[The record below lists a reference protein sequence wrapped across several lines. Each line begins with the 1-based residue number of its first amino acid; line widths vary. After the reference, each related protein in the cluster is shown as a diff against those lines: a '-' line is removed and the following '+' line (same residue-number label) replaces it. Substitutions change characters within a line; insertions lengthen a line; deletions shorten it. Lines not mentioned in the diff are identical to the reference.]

1 MTPLG
6 GFGGNGF
13 GGQGGSGFTLT
24 QSNSM
29 RMEPVL

>member
-6 GFGGNGF
+6 GLGGNGF

-29 RMEPVL
+29 RMEPIL